1 MGKGSHRHQWLP
13 GMPGFEN
20 CVSCGAKRPSR
31 AQPAAVSRGLPQ
43 DRQPP
48 KHDPFGSSFSERLF
62 KALKEEE
69 AERLRQVQ
77 EREESIKALLSRP
90 IMPIMQAA
98 ELQKIAEAMSKI
110 GTTTEAAS
118 EGFRNSWVSDP
129 TPEEALQVIFDYLEF
144 VADEKGVDG
153 LRTVAGIW
161 MSKVT
166 NGISD
171 IVRKHED
178 KEGG

>member
-1 MGKGSHRHQWLP
+1 
-13 GMPGFEN
+13 MPGFEN
-20 CVSCGAKRPSR
+20 CVSCGAKRPNSG
-31 AQPAAVSRGLPQ
+31 AQPAAVNRGLPQ

-48 KHDPFGSSFSERLF
+48 KPDPHPLGSSFSERLV

-69 AERLRQVQ
+69 AERLR
-77 EREESIKALLSRP
+77 EREENIKAALLSG
-90 IMPIMQAA
+90 PIMQATD
-98 ELQKIAEAMSKI
+98 LQRMAEAMSRF
-110 GTTTEAAS
+110 GTTAEAAS
-118 EGFRNSWVSDP
+118 ESFRNLDP
-129 TPEEALQVIFDYLEF
+129 VRTREVMREPTAEEALQVIFDHLEL

-153 LRTVAGIW
+153 LRTVAGMW

-178 KEGG
+178 EDKEGG